1 MRIRSVIRKK
11 DRAEAI
17 PEYRELAREAEVDG
31 MVITEKT
38 YVEQA
43 EVAIKKHKA
52 RKNLRNGRPLPMVT
66 TSKIRNL
73 LAMTTDLYHEVLNSK
88 QEEMCDE
95 LKGRVDYLKVRFVYE
110 AGREPSV
117 RNFVEDA
124 DILSCIQEIGN
135 SRKQYLLFSH
145 YMEAL
150 VAYHKFY
157 GGRES

>member
-1 MRIRSVIRKK
+1 
-11 DRAEAI
+11 
-17 PEYRELAREAEVDG
+17 
-31 MVITEKT
+31 
-38 YVEQA
+38 
-43 EVAIKKHKA
+43 
-52 RKNLRNGRPLPMVT
+52 MVT

-73 LAMTTDLYHEVLNSK
+73 LAMTTDLYHEALNSK
-88 QEEMCDE
+88 QEELCDE

-110 AGREPSV
+110 AGKEPSV

-135 SRKQYLLFSH
+135 SKKQYLLFSH